1 MSNEKVRFVLRYL
14 ERRFGIP
21 PEVFQAY
28 AFYDAGD
35 LWILSK
41 EAADLP
47 IRTFKRKGLRFA
59 RYFERDRTVKLTTAA
74 IQLFGRHAKHNVVH
88 LTRDQMLAY
97 VQGLDVNLGPREGVE
112 DGQVIV
118 MYGTDALGSGL
129 YRAGRLKNQLPKGRR
144 IALQVP
150 ENEEASRG

>member
-21 PEVFQAY
+21 PETFEGY
-28 AFYDAGD
+28 EFFDAGD
-35 LWILSK
+35 LWILTP
-41 EAADLP
+41 EAAALP

-59 RYFERDRTVKLTTAA
+59 RYFDRDRTVKLTTAA
-74 IQLFGRHAKHNVVH
+74 IQLFGHRARKNVVR
-88 LTRDQMLAY
+88 LNREQMLAY
-97 VQGLDVNLGPREGVE
+97 VEGRDLDLGPQPDVE

-118 MYGTDALGSGL
+118 MYGPDALGSGL

-144 IALQVP
+144 IELRIPQ
-150 ENEEASRG
+150 EESGA